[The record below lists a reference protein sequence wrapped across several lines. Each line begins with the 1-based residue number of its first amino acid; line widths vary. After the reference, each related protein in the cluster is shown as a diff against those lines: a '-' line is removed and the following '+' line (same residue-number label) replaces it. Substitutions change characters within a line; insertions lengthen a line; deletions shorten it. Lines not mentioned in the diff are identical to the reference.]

1 VVRQFNQARLQYL
14 QRRQG
19 RRCLAGVLGI
29 LLCLMLSLSSSPI
42 TAQTSAINQAR
53 VTEILDSDQVYI
65 QSNRARLNDLA
76 NRGQRVTTGTARAQL
91 NFNTGAVAR
100 LSPNSVLTVGQCA
113 RLQRG
118 VLLVNGAANGC
129 TASVTAGVRGTT
141 YVLEIDDQGQEQV
154 KVLEGEVVVT
164 HQPVVPADADGVPI
178 PSSTSDTQDPST
190 APNPSA
196 SLEEDSTAEET
207 IATPDTL
214 STTADD
220 TVQTSDDQVV
230 LTAGQKVE
238 TRQGEGLGPVQQL
251 TAQDFIDILTG
262 QLIEGF
268 ADQLPGIDRIQSSF
282 QQLFP
287 GVPFPLLA
295 PSIPIPRPR
304 IPFF

>member
-1 VVRQFNQARLQYL
+1 MQYVS
-14 QRRQG
+14 RRRG
-19 RRCLAGVLGI
+19 RRLLAGVLGT
-29 LLCLMLSLSSSPI
+29 LLILMLGVSSSPLA
-42 TAQTSAINQAR
+42 AQTSAINQAR

-113 RLQRG
+113 QLQRG
-118 VLLVNGAANGC
+118 ILLVNGAANGC

-141 YVLEIDDQGQEQV
+141 YILEVDDQGQEQI

-164 HQPVVPADADGVPI
+164 RQTEALPDDDATATP
-178 PSSTSDTQDPST
+178 STSPDTAADPPDAAIAPTIPPTIPTPDDATASDPSM
-190 APNPSA
+190 AQPN
-196 SLEEDSTAEET
+196 
-207 IATPDTL
+207 
-214 STTADD
+214 
-220 TVQTSDDQVV
+220 DDQVV
-230 LTAGQKVE
+230 LTAGQRLA
-238 TRQGEGLGPVQQL
+238 TRRGERLGPIQQL

-262 QLIEGF
+262 QLIDGF
-268 ADQLPGIDRIQSSF
+268 TGELPGIDRIRGAF

-287 GVPFPLLA
+287 SVPFPLSA
-295 PSIPIPRPR
+295 PSLPIPRPR